1 MSSIQA
7 MTEAARRAAIELG
20 VMPDADK
27 NRALQAIR
35 SALIAEM
42 PALLEANQADLN
54 AASETGLSPALTGRL
69 RFDSHKADAVC
80 MGLEQLSALP
90 DPVGRTLMGTALSDG
105 LELYRVSCPI
115 GVIGVI
121 FESRPDALVQIAS
134 LCLKSGNAVLLKG
147 GKEAHH
153 TNRALAQLIRRAS
166 VAAGCPPDWIHLLES
181 HADVGELLDCHDS
194 VDLLIPRGSNAFVQ
208 YIMQHTRIPVL
219 GHADG
224 VCHTYID
231 VHADPDLAL
240 AVALDAK
247 TQSVS
252 VCNATETILLHR
264 ALPEPF
270 VRRLIDALRDRAV
283 AVYGDA
289 DLSAQYGLEPVA
301 EWHHEYLDLA
311 VSLALVDDVQAAV
324 AHINRYGSGHTEAI
338 LTADPDA
345 AQYFLDMV
353 DAGNVYLNCST
364 RFSDGFRY
372 GFGAEVGVS
381 TSKIHARGPV
391 GLEGLLTYKY
401 KLFGRGDRVAPFVSG
416 ERVFAHRP
424 LDGPCPKA
432 AERC

>member
-1 MSSIQA
+1 MSNIQA
-7 MTEAARRAAIELG
+7 MTEAARRAAIELA

-27 NRALQAIR
+27 NRALKAIR
-35 SALIAEM
+35 AALAAEM
-42 PALLEANQADLN
+42 PALIEANQTDLKT
-54 AASETGLSPALTGRL
+54 AEETGLPPALKGRL
-69 RFDSHKADAVC
+69 RFDGHQIDAVC
-80 MGLEQLSALP
+80 LGLEQLSTLP
-90 DPVGRTLMGTALSDG
+90 DPVGRTLMGMELSEG

-134 LCLKSGNAVLLKG
+134 LCLKSGNAVVLKG
-147 GKEAHH
+147 GKEAQH
-153 TNRALAQLIRRAS
+153 TNRALADVIRRAS
-166 VAAGCPPDWIHLLES
+166 VKAGCPPEWIHLLES
-181 HADVGELLDCHDS
+181 HADVSELLAHHDS

-208 YIMQHTRIPVL
+208 YIMANTRIPVL

-264 ALPEPF
+264 ALPELW
-270 VRRLIDALRDRAV
+270 VRSLIDALRSRDV
-283 AVYGDA
+283 TVHGDA
-289 DLSAQYGLEPVA
+289 ALAAQYGLEPVA

-311 VSLALVDDVQAAV
+311 VSVAQVDDVQSAV

-345 AQYFLDMV
+345 AQYFLDKV

-391 GLEGLLTYKY
+391 GLEGLMTYKY

-416 ERVFAHRP
+416 ERLFTHRP
-424 LDGPCPKA
+424 INGPCPKA
-432 AERC
+432 SEKC